1 MSNSKK
7 SKVLNPAYQEKVAI
21 AAEIRE
27 QIKPFLSDYI
37 RVFTEPRENGLR
49 SKFWGCEGP
58 KDGNYKKLLNEL
70 KLHTKYPQYKI
81 ELQLNHTA
89 PYGWGP
95 QNSVCLFIYDR

>member
-37 RVFTEPRENGLR
+37 RVFTEPRENGSSPRLISRTWENLHALR
-49 SKFWGCEGP
+49 SSRK
-58 KDGNYKKLLNEL
+58 
-70 KLHTKYPQYKI
+70 
-81 ELQLNHTA
+81 
-89 PYGWGP
+89 
-95 QNSVCLFIYDR
+95 S